1 MKAVRAARGAW
12 ASIFVLEGSGLSG
25 LRLAYLK
32 GSLFRRSKWKPMEVA
47 EDREILSAGR
57 SKTADR
63 LKRANGANGM
73 DPLVCQVPSSVAAA
87 SRPSLSPNCL
97 SSRTLFP
104 PPSRPIR
111 RPTGRLDGKTGGG
124 LVRVS
129 E

>member
-32 GSLFRRSKWKPMEVA
+32 GTLFRRSKWKPMEVA

-63 LKRANGANGM
+63 LENTCNIGRTKM
-73 DPLVCQVPSSVAAA
+73 L
-87 SRPSLSPNCL
+87 PNKIPYL
-97 SSRTLFP
+97 LH
-104 PPSRPIR
+104 
-111 RPTGRLDGKTGGG
+111 
-124 LVRVS
+124 
-129 E
+129 